1 MIRGKEE
8 RLLRDERIVRILRV
22 FAKLFSVHSLPTR
35 QYLMAMLTP
44 LDQWFAAEI
53 LPLEGTLV
61 RYLSRVWP
69 NPAEV
74 ADLRQD
80 IYVRV
85 YESARRGFPHSP
97 RAYLFRTARN
107 LMADRVRRARIV
119 HIDSNQDFEVLNVL
133 IDEISPERRL
143 AARQELQSLAL
154 AFDALSDKCRSVV
167 WLRRV
172 EGLSQQETARRL
184 GMREG
189 AVESQL
195 GRAVRILAL
204 AVFGSFNQLDAS
216 QGKGRSRHESEQG

>member
-1 MIRGKEE
+1 
-8 RLLRDERIVRILRV
+8 
-22 FAKLFSVHSLPTR
+22 
-35 QYLMAMLTP
+35 MLTP
-44 LDQWFAAEI
+44 LDLWFAAEI

-69 NPAEV
+69 DPAEV
-74 ADLRQD
+74 PDLRQD

-97 RAYLFRTARN
+97 RAYLFKTARN
-107 LMADRVRRARIV
+107 LMADRVRHARIV

-143 AARQELQSLAL
+143 AARQELQSLAQ

-204 AVFGSFNQLDAS
+204 AVFGSFNQLGAS
-216 QGKGRSRHESEQG
+216 HGKGRSRHESGQG

>member
-1 MIRGKEE
+1 MCK
-8 RLLRDERIVRILRV
+8 IVR
-22 FAKLFSVHSLPTR
+22 VHLPVTR
-35 QYLMAMLTP
+35 QYLMAMFTP

-69 NPAEV
+69 NSAEV
-74 ADLRQD
+74 PDLRQD

-97 RAYLFRTARN
+97 RAYLFKTARN

-143 AARQELQSLAL
+143 AARQELQSLAQ

-172 EGLSQQETARRL
+172 EGLSQHETARRL

-216 QGKGRSRHESEQG
+216 QGKGRSHHESEQG

>member
-1 MIRGKEE
+1 
-8 RLLRDERIVRILRV
+8 
-22 FAKLFSVHSLPTR
+22 
-35 QYLMAMLTP
+35 MLTP
-44 LDQWFAAEI
+44 LDLWFAAEI

-69 NPAEV
+69 DPAEV
-74 ADLRQD
+74 PDLRQD

-97 RAYLFRTARN
+97 RAYLFKTARN

-143 AARQELQSLAL
+143 AARQELQSLAQ

-204 AVFGSFNQLDAS
+204 AVFGSFNQLGAS

>member
-1 MIRGKEE
+1 
-8 RLLRDERIVRILRV
+8 
-22 FAKLFSVHSLPTR
+22 
-35 QYLMAMLTP
+35 MAVLTP

-61 RYLSRVWP
+61 RYLCRVWP
-69 NPAEV
+69 NSAEV
-74 ADLRQD
+74 PDLRQD

-85 YESARRGFPHSP
+85 YESASRSLPNSP

-119 HIDSNQDFEVLNVL
+119 RIDSNQDSEVLNVL

-143 AARQELQSLAL
+143 AARQELQSLAQ

-195 GRAVRILAL
+195 ARAVRVLAL
-204 AVFGSFNQLDAS
+204 AVFGSFNQLDAL
-216 QGKGRSRHESEQG
+216 QGKRRSRHESEQG

>member
-1 MIRGKEE
+1 VTVPKASSFLETNESYKSFARLQNYSPCIRWGLGSI
-8 RLLRDERIVRILRV
+8 LL
-22 FAKLFSVHSLPTR
+22 
-35 QYLMAMLTP
+35 AMLTP

-53 LPLEGTLV
+53 LPLEGALV
-61 RYLSRVWP
+61 RFLSRVWP

-74 ADLRQD
+74 PDLRQD

-97 RAYLFRTARN
+97 RAYLFKTARN

-143 AARQELQSLAL
+143 AARQELQHLAQ

-195 GRAVRILAL
+195 GRAVRILAM

-216 QGKGRSRHESEQG
+216 QGQGRSRHESEQG

>member
-1 MIRGKEE
+1 VAIAWGLRG
-8 RLLRDERIVRILRV
+8 DERTVRILRA
-22 FAKLFSVHSLPTR
+22 FGKLFSVHQPVIR
-35 QYLMAMLTP
+35 RYLIAVLTP

-53 LPLEGTLV
+53 LPLEGALV

-69 NPAEV
+69 NSIEV
-74 ADLRQD
+74 PDLRQD

-85 YESARRGFPHSP
+85 YESARQGFPNSP

-107 LMADRVRRARIV
+107 LMADRIRRARIV
-119 HIDSNQDFEVLNVL
+119 HIDSNQDFEVLNGL

-143 AARQELQSLAL
+143 AARQELQNLAR
-154 AFDALSDKCRSVV
+154 AFDSLSDKCRSVV

-195 GRAVRILAL
+195 GRAVRVLAL
-204 AVFGSFNQLDAS
+204 SVFGSFHPLDAP

>member
-1 MIRGKEE
+1 
-8 RLLRDERIVRILRV
+8 
-22 FAKLFSVHSLPTR
+22 
-35 QYLMAMLTP
+35 MLTP

-74 ADLRQD
+74 PDLRQD

-97 RAYLFRTARN
+97 RAYLFKTARN

-143 AARQELQSLAL
+143 AARQELQTLAQ
-154 AFDALSDKCRSVV
+154 AFDALPDKCRSVV

-195 GRAVRILAL
+195 GRAVRVLAL
-204 AVFGSFNQLDAS
+204 AVFGSFNQFDAS